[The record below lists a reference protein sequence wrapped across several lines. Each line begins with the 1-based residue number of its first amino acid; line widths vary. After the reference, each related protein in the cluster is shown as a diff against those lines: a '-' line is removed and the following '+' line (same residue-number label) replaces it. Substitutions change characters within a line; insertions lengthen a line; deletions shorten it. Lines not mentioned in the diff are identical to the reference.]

1 MITTYDYI
9 DANKRK
15 TVLLLLL
22 FPISLLLLL
31 FVVLYL
37 VLLFNPDLKVNNGS
51 IIAQIAD
58 FYWIFFLICI
68 LLSTVWTVISY
79 YEGSSMILN
88 MVNAFKV
95 LNYENQYNNE
105 LKKALTELDISKDI
119 PQQKIDEVRSILE
132 KISVKAE
139 MPVPDLYILNE
150 NIFKAYVR
158 GTKTNCAL
166 TLTKKLVE
174 TANKAELE
182 VIITNEL
189 DHIIHEDVR
198 IAAKRMLENVS
209 ITAGIPTPNLYI
221 MEEERGLNA
230 FAVGTNKK
238 NCAVVLT
245 RGLIETLDQSEVEA
259 VIAHEVAHII
269 HKDTTIMMIVTL
281 LIGFFTYVGYIM
293 VRSLGGG
300 RSSRRNS
307 GKGGLIL
314 LLIGLAFL
322 LYGYVVAPLIRFA
335 VSRTREF
342 QADAKSALLTRNP
355 QALIS
360 ALQKINKYPVVNAL
374 NGSFSNNELVAP
386 MCIENPLKK
395 KVSLFDALSNLSST
409 HPPIQKRIEALQVMD
424 GTSLSL

>member
-37 VLLFNPDLKVNNGS
+37 VLLFNPDLKVNDGS
-51 IIAQIAD
+51 IITQITD
-58 FYWIFFLICI
+58 FYWIFFLACI
-68 LLSTVWTVISY
+68 LLSTVWTIIAY
-79 YEGSSMILN
+79 FEGSSMILN

-139 MPVPDLYILNE
+139 MPVPDLYILDE
-150 NIFKAYVR
+150 NIFKAYAR

-322 LYGYVVAPLIRFA
+322 LYGYVLAPLIRFA

-360 ALQKINKYPVVNAL
+360 ALQKIDNRPTVKSL
-374 NGSFSNNELVAP
+374 NNNELVAP
-386 MCIENPLKK
+386 MCIANPLRKK
-395 KVSLFDALSNLSST
+395 ISLFDSLSNLSST